1 MKYQDLGGPTPTN
14 YRPDDNSA
22 KLSLSQNEKVERV
35 CSVFRRKQKRDL
47 NKKLREVEENLL
59 TLSNSLTLDEGKKK
73 KRRKTE
79 KSFKDCRDNSV
90 EVGSD
95 TKRDDNE
102 HLIMV
107 GGIAGYDEETR
118 PRMKTYREFREELDL
133 FLEKKNTKKKRSRNP
148 GTVECDPRSQKLKNE
163 DTHSFFGTGGQGTPG
178 NSRFQNDA
186 NAPVWSM

>member
-47 NKKLREVEENLL
+47 KKKLREVEENLL
-59 TLSNSLTLDEGKKK
+59 TLSNSMNLDEGKRKK
-73 KRRKTE
+73 KKKSE

-95 TKRDDNE
+95 TKRDESEN
-102 HLIMV
+102 LIMV
-107 GGIAGYDEETR
+107 GGIAGYEEETR
-118 PRMKTYREFREELDL
+118 PRMKTYREFREELNL

-148 GTVECDPRSQKLKNE
+148 GTVESAPRSQKIKKLKND
-163 DTHSFFGTGGQGTPG
+163 DTHWKGLE
-178 NSRFQNDA
+178 
-186 NAPVWSM
+186 